1 MNVQVPPSAPVQKI
15 AQEPT
20 APDVTGLNLYAI
32 DKSLQDVLRLRLA
45 PDLLAHIEP
54 HLQALGARVASDLD
68 ANARLADRH
77 PPVLHHRDRH
87 GRDNQW
93 IEFHP
98 AYRALEQAGFGDFGL
113 AAMSHRGGVLGW
125 SEPLPPIVKYTV
137 TYLFAET
144 EFGLLCPINMTDSLT
159 RVLRRFADDAILQRY
174 LPGLT
179 SLDPEVALQGA
190 MFMTEK
196 AGGSDVGAVETRAW
210 QDGDR
215 WRLDGEKWFCSNA
228 DADLALV
235 LARPEGA
242 KHGTRGLGL
251 FLLPRVLPDGSRN
264 SYRIVRLK
272 DKLGTRSMASGEV
285 VFDGAQAWLVGDIDR
300 GFVQMAEMVNASR
313 LSNAV
318 RSAGLMRRAFL
329 EAREVCRHRVAFGR
343 RLMDFP
349 LQRRQ
354 LVKILLSAEQ
364 ALTMAMYTATVL
376 DAADRGDSG
385 AAKEVRLLTPLLK
398 FRACR
403 DARKVTGDAMEIRG
417 GCGYIE
423 DFVEAR
429 LVRDAHLGSIWE
441 GTSNIVAIDAI
452 ERAVGRDGADAALEQ
467 SLRRQLSAAAALPKQ
482 LRTPLEGLV
491 SRAFGFA
498 RDVANAKDQSAM
510 RRAASGLYNVTSAV
524 LLAGEGSRLGETQGD
539 WSRAALAALVVR
551 HKLVASDPL
560 ADWSSAGIAEKGALI
575 EGTPIAAQECEHFIA
590 PLGLADAA

>member
-1 MNVQVPPSAPVQKI
+1 MNVQHAPTAPVHKT
-15 AQEPT
+15 ADEPN
-20 APDVTGLNLYAI
+20 APDVTRLNLFRI
-32 DKSLQDVLRLRLA
+32 DKSLQHVLRLRLA
-45 PDLLAHIEP
+45 PDLLT
-54 HLQALGARVASDLD
+54 HLESHFGKVGARVACDLD

-87 GRDNQW
+87 GCDDQW

-125 SEPLPPIVKYTV
+125 KEPLPPIVKYAL
-137 TYLFAET
+137 TYLFAEA

-174 LPGLT
+174 LPGLI

-196 AGGSDVGAVETRAW
+196 SGGSDVGVLETIARPH
-210 QDGDR
+210 GNH
-215 WRLDGEKWFCSNA
+215 WRLYGEKWFCSNA

-242 KHGTRGLGL
+242 TYGTRGLGL

-264 SYRIVRLK
+264 SHRIVRLK

-285 VFDGAQAWLVGDIDR
+285 IIDGAEAWLVGDIDR
-300 GFVQMAEMVNASR
+300 GFVQMTDMINASR

-318 RSAGLMRRAFL
+318 RAAGLMRRAFL
-329 EAREVCRHRVAFGR
+329 EARQVCTHRIAFGR
-343 RLMDFP
+343 RLIEFP

-354 LVKILLSAEQ
+354 LLKILLSAEQ
-364 ALTMAMYTATVL
+364 ALSMVMYTANVL
-376 DAADRGDSG
+376 EAADRGDAD
-385 AAKEVRLLTPLLK
+385 AAKEMRLLTPLLK

-403 DARKVTGDAMEIRG
+403 DARKATGDAMEIRG
-417 GCGYIE
+417 GCGYVE
-423 DFVEAR
+423 DFVESR

-452 ERAVGRDGADAALEQ
+452 ERAVGRKSADAALEQ
-467 SLRRQLSAAAALPKQ
+467 SLRRELGEAVALPSQVAAKLEQ
-482 LRTPLEGLV
+482 LI
-491 SRAFGFA
+491 SRAFSFA
-498 RDVANAKDQSAM
+498 RAVAAAKDHENM
-510 RRAASGLYNVTSAV
+510 RRAASALYHLASSV
-524 LLAGEGSRLGETQGD
+524 LLASEGARLGGSEGD

-551 HKLVASDPL
+551 HKLSPSDPL
-560 ADWSSAGIAEKGALI
+560 ADWHSDAAAESKALI
-575 EGTPIAAQECEHFIA
+575 TGATTSEAAL
-590 PLGLADAA
+590 LGYWP

>member
-1 MNVQVPPSAPVQKI
+1 MNIQVPQAPPVSKI
-15 AQEPT
+15 SEELT
-20 APDVTGLNLYAI
+20 APDATGLNFYRI
-32 DKSLQDVLRLRLA
+32 DRSLQDVLRLRLPPA
-45 PDLLAHIEP
+45 LFAHLEP
-54 HLQALGARVASDLD
+54 HFDRLGARASSDLD
-68 ANARLADRH
+68 THARLADRH
-77 PPVLHHRDRH
+77 PPVLQQRDRH
-87 GRDNQW
+87 GRDRQS

-98 AYRALEQAGFGDFGL
+98 AYRALEQAGFGEFGL

-125 SEPLPPIVKYTV
+125 SEPLPPIVKYAL

-159 RVLRRFADDAILQRY
+159 RVLRRFADDDILHRY

-196 AGGSDVGAVETRAW
+196 AGGSDVGATETIARR
-210 QDGDR
+210 DGDR
-215 WRLDGEKWFCSNA
+215 WLLHGEKWFCSNA

-242 KHGTRGLGL
+242 RNGTSGLGL
-251 FLLPRVLPDGSRN
+251 FLLPRVLPDGGAN

-272 DKLGTRSMASGEV
+272 DKLGTRSMASGEIV
-285 VFDGAQAWLVGDIDR
+285 LDGAQAWLIGDLDR

-318 RSAGLMRRAFL
+318 RAAGLMRRAFH

-343 RLMDFP
+343 SLMDFP

-354 LVKILLSAEQ
+354 LLKILLPAEQ
-364 ALTMAMYTATVL
+364 ALSMTMYTATVL
-376 DAADRGDSG
+376 EAADRGDAQ

-417 GCGYIE
+417 GCGYVE

-452 ERAVGRDGADAALEQ
+452 ERAVGREGADVALERA
-467 SLRRQLSAAAALPKQ
+467 LREQLAEAAGLPKGF
-482 LRTPLEGLV
+482 LATLEELAA
-491 SRAFGFA
+491 RAFAFA
-498 RDVANAKDQSAM
+498 RAVARSKDHAAM

-524 LLAGEGSRLGETQGD
+524 ILAAEGAHLGETEGD
-539 WSRAALAALVVR
+539 WSRAVLAAQVVR
-551 HKLVASDPL
+551 HKLLTSDPL
-560 ADWSSAGIAEKGALI
+560 ADHAPIDGPTELALI
-575 EGTPIAAQECEHFIA
+575 ERKSIGSEALTRF
-590 PLGLADAA
+590 GSF

>member
-1 MNVQVPPSAPVQKI
+1 MNTQIAPTVPVEKI
-15 AQEPT
+15 AEETT

-32 DKSLQDVLRLRLA
+32 DKSLRDVLRLRLSSDLFAHLA
-45 PDLLAHIEP
+45 PHFEN
-54 HLQALGARVASDLD
+54 LGARAASDLD
-68 ANARLADRH
+68 TNARLADRH

-98 AYRALEQAGFGDFGL
+98 AYRALVQAGFGDFGL

-125 SEPLPPIVKYTV
+125 NEPLPPIVKYAM
-137 TYLFAET
+137 TYLLAEA

-159 RVLRRFADDAILQRY
+159 RVLRRFSDDRILQRY

-190 MFMTEK
+190 MFMTER
-196 AGGSDVGAVETRAW
+196 AGGSDVGAVETIAR
-210 QDGDR
+210 QEGEH
-215 WRLDGEKWFCSNA
+215 WRLYGEKWFCSNA

-242 KHGTRGLGL
+242 THGTRGLGL
-251 FLLPRVLPDGSRN
+251 FLLPRVLPNGRAN

-285 VFDGAQAWLVGDIDR
+285 ALEGAQSFLVGDIDR

-343 RLMDFP
+343 RLIDFP

-354 LVKILLSAEQ
+354 LMKIMLPAEQ
-364 ALTMAMYTATVL
+364 ALSMTLYTATVL
-376 DAADRGDSG
+376 EAADRGYKD
-385 AAKEVRLLTPLLK
+385 AAKELRLLTPLLK

-403 DARKVTGDAMEIRG
+403 DARKVAGDAMEVRG

-429 LVRDAHLGSIWE
+429 LLRDAHLGSIWE
-441 GTSNIVAIDAI
+441 GTSNIVASDAI
-452 ERAVGRDGADAALEQ
+452 ERAVGRERADAVLEQ
-467 SLRRQLSAAAALPKQ
+467 TLRQKLTSAAALPQ
-482 LRTPLEGLV
+482 QFRTKLDQLV
-491 SRAFGFA
+491 SRAFDFA
-498 RDVANAKDQSAM
+498 RQVATGKDQAAM
-510 RRAASGLYNVTSAV
+510 RRAASALYHAISAV
-524 LLAGEGSRLGETQGD
+524 LLASEGARLGQAHGD
-539 WSRAALAALVVR
+539 WSRAALADLVVR
-551 HKLVASDPL
+551 HKLLASDPL
-560 ADWSSAGIAEKGALI
+560 ADWPSEHDASEALI
-575 EGTPIAAQECEHFIA
+575 NGADVPQAE
-590 PLGLADAA
+590 LGRYLE

>member
-1 MNVQVPPSAPVQKI
+1 MNIQVPPAAPMHSI
-15 AQEPT
+15 AEEPT
-20 APDVTGLNLYAI
+20 APDVTGLNLYRI
-32 DKSLQDVLRLRLA
+32 DRSLQDVLRLRLA
-45 PDLLAHIEP
+45 PDLFAHLAP
-54 HLQALGARVASDLD
+54 HFDQFGARAASDLD

-87 GRDNQW
+87 GRDRQW

-98 AYRALEQAGFGDFGL
+98 AYRALEEAAFGDLGL
-113 AAMSHRGGVLGW
+113 AAMSHRSGVLGW
-125 SEPLPPIVKYTV
+125 NEALPPIVKYAF

-144 EFGLLCPINMTDSLT
+144 EFGLLCPVNMTDSLT
-159 RVLRRFADDAILQRY
+159 RVLRRFADDAILARY
-174 LPGLT
+174 LPGLV

-196 AGGSDVGAVETRAW
+196 AGGSDVGATETIARP
-210 QDGDR
+210 DGDR
-215 WRLDGEKWFCSNA
+215 WRLFGEKWFCSNA

-242 KHGTRGLGL
+242 TYGTRGLGL
-251 FLLPRVLPDGSRN
+251 FLLPRVLPDGSMN

-285 VFDGAQAWLVGDIDR
+285 VLDGAEGWLVGDLDR

-318 RSAGLMRRAFL
+318 RSAGMMRRAVN

-354 LVKILLSAEQ
+354 LFKILLPAEQ
-364 ALTMAMYTATVL
+364 ALSMTMYTATVL
-376 DAADRGDSG
+376 DAADRGDAH

-403 DARKVTGDAMEIRG
+403 DARKATGDAMEIRG

-441 GTSNIVAIDAI
+441 GTSNIVAVDAI
-452 ERAVGRDGADAALEQ
+452 ERGVGREGADAALKQ
-467 SLRRQLSAAAALPKQ
+467 SLRRELANAAALPEHFRATLDQ
-482 LRTPLEGLV
+482 LM
-491 SRAFGFA
+491 SRAFAFA
-498 RDVANAKDQSAM
+498 RDVAARKDHRAM
-510 RRAASGLYNVTSAV
+510 RRAASALYNLTSAV
-524 LLAGEGSRLGETQGD
+524 LLAAEGARIGEAQGD
-539 WSRAALAALVVR
+539 WGRVALAGLVMR
-551 HKLVASDPL
+551 HKLTPSDPL
-560 ADWSSAGIAEKGALI
+560 ADAGGDPESFAEALI
-575 EGTPIAAQECEHFIA
+575 EGRPVDRDTACRVVPA
-590 PLGLADAA
+590 

>member
-1 MNVQVPPSAPVQKI
+1 MNVQVPPTVPLHKLAQAPD
-15 AQEPT
+15 
-20 APDVTGLNLYAI
+20 APDVTGLNLYRL
-32 DKSLQDVLRLRLA
+32 DKSLRDVLRLRLA
-45 PDLLAHIEP
+45 PDLLAHFAP
-54 HLQALGARVASDLD
+54 HFDGLGTRAASDLD

-125 SEPLPPIVKYTV
+125 SEPLPPIVKYAL

-196 AGGSDVGAVETRAW
+196 TGGSDVGAIETIARR
-210 QDGDR
+210 DGDR
-215 WRLDGEKWFCSNA
+215 WRLYGEKWFCSNA

-242 KHGTRGLGL
+242 TPETPVLGTRGLGL
-251 FLLPRVLPDGSRN
+251 FLLPRVLPDGSMN

-285 VFDGAQAWLVGDIDR
+285 LLDGAEAWLVGDLDR

-318 RSAGLMRRAFL
+318 RAAGLMRRAFL
-329 EAREVCRHRVAFGR
+329 EAREVCIHRVAFGR
-343 RLMDFP
+343 RLIDFP

-354 LVKILLSAEQ
+354 LIKIMLPAEQ
-364 ALTMAMYTATVL
+364 ALSMVMYTATRL
-376 DAADRGDSG
+376 EGADRGDAE
-385 AAKEVRLLTPLLK
+385 AAKELRLLTPLLK

-403 DARKVTGDAMEIRG
+403 DARKVTGDAMEVRG

-429 LVRDAHLGSIWE
+429 LARDAHLGSIWE

-452 ERAVGRDGADAALEQ
+452 ERAVGRERSDAVLEQ
-467 SLRRQLSAAAALPKQ
+467 SLRHLLSTAALLPKQ
-482 LRTPLEGLV
+482 LLTNLDQLV
-491 SRAFGFA
+491 RRAFAFA
-498 RDVANAKDQSAM
+498 RDVAAVKDQSAM
-510 RRAASGLYNVTSAV
+510 RRAASALYNVTSAV
-524 LLAGEGSRLGETQGD
+524 LLAAEGARLGEAQGD
-539 WSRAALAALVVR
+539 WSRAALAGLVVR
-551 HKLVASDPL
+551 HKLRASDPL
-560 ADWSSAGIAEKGALI
+560 ADWVLEDDEESDALI
-575 EGTPIAAQECEHFIA
+575 TGVNIPERALHAYCE
-590 PLGLADAA
+590 

>member
-1 MNVQVPPSAPVQKI
+1 MNVQVAPSASAQKV

-32 DKSLQDVLRLRLA
+32 DKSLQDVLRLRLT

-54 HLQALGARVASDLD
+54 HLEALGARAATDLD

-98 AYRALEQAGFGDFGL
+98 AYRALEQAGFSDFGL

-125 SEPLPPIVKYTV
+125 REPLPPIVKYAL

-159 RVLRRFADDAILQRY
+159 RVLRRFADDGILQRY

-179 SLDPEVALQGA
+179 SLDAEAALQGA
-190 MFMTEK
+190 MFMTET
-196 AGGSDVGAVETRAW
+196 AGGSDVGAIGTIARR
-210 QDGDR
+210 DGDR
-215 WRLDGEKWFCSNA
+215 WRLHGEKWFCSNA

-242 KHGTRGLGL
+242 THGTRGLGL

-285 VFDGAQAWLVGDIDR
+285 VLDGAQAWLVGDLDR

-318 RSAGLMRRAFL
+318 RAAGLMRRAFL
-329 EAREVCRHRVAFGR
+329 EAREVCIHRTAFGR
-343 RLMDFP
+343 RLIDFP
-349 LQRRQ
+349 LQQRQ
-354 LVKILLSAEQ
+354 LMKILLAAEQ
-364 ALTMAMYTATVL
+364 ALSMTMYTATVL
-376 DAADRGDSG
+376 DAGDGGDAD

-403 DARKVTGDAMEIRG
+403 DARKATGDAMEIRG

-441 GTSNIVAIDAI
+441 GTSNIVASDAI
-452 ERAVGRDGADAALEQ
+452 ERAVGRDGSDVALEAR
-467 SLRRQLSAAAALPKQ
+467 LREQLAAAANLPKQ
-482 LRTPLEGLV
+482 LRVALERLV
-491 SRAFGFA
+491 PRAFGFA
-498 RDVANAKDQSAM
+498 RGVAGARNQSAM

-524 LLAGEGSRLGETQGD
+524 LLAAEGSRLGETQGD
-539 WSRAALAALVVR
+539 WSRAALAALIIR

-560 ADWSSAGIAEKGALI
+560 ADDPAEIAGDRALI
-575 EGTPIAAQECEHFIA
+575 EGLPVGAGECEHFMSSFEVCDQR
-590 PLGLADAA
+590 G

>member
-1 MNVQVPPSAPVQKI
+1 MNIQIAPTVPAEKI
-15 AQEPT
+15 AEEAT

-32 DKSLQDVLRLRLA
+32 DKSLRDVLRLRLS
-45 PDLLAHIEP
+45 PDLFAHLEP
-54 HLQALGARVASDLD
+54 HFENLGGRAASDLD
-68 ANARLADRH
+68 TNARLADRH
-77 PPVLHHRDRH
+77 PPALHHRDRH

-98 AYRALEQAGFGDFGL
+98 AYRALERAGFGDFGL
-113 AAMSHRGGVLGW
+113 AAMSHRAGVLGW
-125 SEPLPPIVKYTV
+125 REPLPPIVKYAM
-137 TYLFAET
+137 TYLFAES

-159 RVLRRFADDAILQRY
+159 RVLRRFADDRILQRY

-190 MFMTEK
+190 MFMTER
-196 AGGSDVGAVETRAW
+196 AGGSDVGAVETSAR
-210 QDGDR
+210 QDGEH
-215 WRLDGEKWFCSNA
+215 WRLHGEKWFCSNA

-242 KHGTRGLGL
+242 THGTRGLGL
-251 FLLPRVLPDGSRN
+251 FLLPRVLPDGSGN
-264 SYRIVRLK
+264 AYRIVRLK

-285 VFDGAQAWLVGDIDR
+285 VLEGAQAFLVGDIDR

-343 RLMDFP
+343 RLIDFP

-354 LVKILLSAEQ
+354 LMKIMLPAEQ
-364 ALTMAMYTATVL
+364 ALSMTMYTATVL
-376 DAADRGDSG
+376 EAADRGDTN
-385 AAKEVRLLTPLLK
+385 AAKALRLLTPLLK

-429 LVRDAHLGSIWE
+429 LLRDAHLGSIWE
-441 GTSNIVAIDAI
+441 GTSNIVASDAI
-452 ERAVGRDGADAALEQ
+452 ERAVGREGAGVVLEQTLRRELADAT
-467 SLRRQLSAAAALPKQ
+467 ALPRPFHEKLDQ
-482 LRTPLEGLV
+482 LV
-491 SRAFGFA
+491 SRAFAFA
-498 RDVANAKDQSAM
+498 RDVAAAKDQSAM
-510 RRAASGLYNVTSAV
+510 RRAASALYHATSAV
-524 LLAGEGSRLGETQGD
+524 LLASEGARAGEGQGD

-551 HKLVASDPL
+551 HRLLASDPL
-560 ADWSSAGIAEKGALI
+560 ADGSSEHDASEALI
-575 EGTPIAAQECEHFIA
+575 NG
-590 PLGLADAA
+590 ADVPQAELLRYLD